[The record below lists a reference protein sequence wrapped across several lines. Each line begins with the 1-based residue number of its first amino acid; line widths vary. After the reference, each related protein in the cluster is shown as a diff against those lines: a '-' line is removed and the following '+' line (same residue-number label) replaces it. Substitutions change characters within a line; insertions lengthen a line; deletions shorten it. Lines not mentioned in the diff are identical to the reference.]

1 MSATWTLF
9 AAAIVLY
16 AAFALRLGRW
26 SISMP
31 MVFVAVGYALGPNGA
46 NALSIHPTTE
56 WMRALTEITL
66 ALLLFGDASTLDL
79 RQVREDAQLPL
90 RLLTIGLLLTIALGA
105 LLGLV
110 LLPAEGLAFAA
121 LLAAVLAPTD
131 AALGLP
137 IFSNPS
143 IPVRIRRALNVE
155 SGLNDGIVTPFVALF
170 LAFATATENHTS
182 GLGGWLIGALIQ
194 IALAVAIGAAT
205 GVLGGWLLRYTA
217 HHGWTGEGSEQI
229 AILGLALVSY
239 VGSVAVGG
247 NGFISAFVAGLVFG
261 HFTRSHFADSTA
273 FTETFSAFLSLL
285 VWGIFGAFLLPVALR
300 FTADWRPITYAVL
313 SLTVIRMAPV
323 ALALIGTH
331 LRPDTVAIMGW
342 FGPRG
347 LASVVFTLLAFAQLQ
362 ESGGPIDTLV
372 AVASWTILL
381 SVFAHGLTAQPLS
394 AWYARRLA
402 ATGGKSAEL
411 LELPELRQRHHALGG
426 RPRRM

>member
-31 MVFVAVGYALGPNGA
+31 MVFVAVGYALGPDGA
-46 NALSIHPTTE
+46 NMLSVHADTE
-56 WMRALTEITL
+56 WIVTLTEITL

-131 AALGLP
+131 AALGLLS
-137 IFSNPS
+137 FSDAS
-143 IPVRIRRALNVE
+143 IPARIRRALNVE

-170 LAFATATENHTS
+170 LAFATATVNHVS
-182 GLGGWLIGALIQ
+182 ELGGWLIVAIVQ
-194 IALAVAIGAAT
+194 IALAVAVGTAIGA
-205 GVLGGWLLRYTA
+205 LGGWLLRYTT
-217 HHGWTGEGSEQI
+217 HRGWTAEGSKQI
-229 AILGLALVSY
+229 AILGLALVSFF
-239 VGSVAVGG
+239 GAMALGG
-247 NGFISAFVAGLVFG
+247 NGLIAAFVAGLIFG
-261 HFTRSHFADSTA
+261 RSTRSRFADATV
-273 FTETFSAFLSLL
+273 FTEAFSAFLSLL
-285 VWGIFGAFLLPVALR
+285 VWGIFGAVLLPAALR
-300 FTADWRPITYAVL
+300 FTGDWRTIAYAVL

-331 LRPDTVAIMGW
+331 LRPDTVAILGW

-347 LASVVFTLLAFAQLQ
+347 LASVVFTLLAFAQLE
-362 ESGGPIDTLV
+362 ESGGPIDTLA
-372 AVASWTILL
+372 AVASLTILL
-381 SVFAHGLTAQPLS
+381 SVFAHGLTARPLS

-402 ATGGKSAEL
+402 ATGGESAEL
-411 LELPELRQRHHALGG
+411 LERPELRQRALGG
-426 RPRRM
+426 KPRSA